1 MPPQLSG
8 KVPFVKF
15 DCVVKELPSHN
26 QKKKDCMAFKL
37 VGVKG
42 LLVKRPFSPFY
53 LSGETLATIS
63 NLPINSNGIWN
74 NK

>member
-42 LLVKRPFSPFY
+42 LLVKRSYSPFFSFGGY
-53 LSGETLATIS
+53 LGRDFQLT
-63 NLPINSNGIWN
+63 
-74 NK
+74 NKLKRDLE